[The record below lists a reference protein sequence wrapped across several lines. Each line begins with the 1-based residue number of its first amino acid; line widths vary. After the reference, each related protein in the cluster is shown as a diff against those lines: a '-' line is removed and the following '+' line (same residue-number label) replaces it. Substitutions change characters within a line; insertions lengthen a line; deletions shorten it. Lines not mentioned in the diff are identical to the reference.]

1 MFKRLILVFV
11 LILSVS
17 AFAHEEVQ
25 TPEEMINQMLAAQN
39 ISSVKQIDCGK
50 IPGGDFEMLGDA
62 VMERMAGSHE
72 LHEQMDAMM
81 GGGSGVTQM
90 HTLMGKNWL
99 SCSTGL
105 MGGGMMGM
113 APMMMRMMGN
123 YYPAYYNSFDA
134 ILILTVIGW
143 ILFGASLVY
152 LYSTRQK
159 RHRK

>member
-1 MFKRLILVFV
+1 MFKRLGLVFA

-17 AFAHEEVQ
+17 AFAHEEVR
-25 TPEEMINQMLAAQN
+25 TPEEMINQMLITQN
-39 ISSVKQIDCGK
+39 ASAVKQIDCGK
-50 IPGGDFEMLGDA
+50 IPDGDFEMLGEA

-72 LHEQMDAMM
+72 LHEQMDSMM
-81 GGGSGVTQM
+81 GGESTQTQM

-99 SCSTGL
+99 SCGTGL

-123 YYPAYYNSFDA
+123 YYPAYYNGFDA

-143 ILFGASLVY
+143 VLFFVTLY